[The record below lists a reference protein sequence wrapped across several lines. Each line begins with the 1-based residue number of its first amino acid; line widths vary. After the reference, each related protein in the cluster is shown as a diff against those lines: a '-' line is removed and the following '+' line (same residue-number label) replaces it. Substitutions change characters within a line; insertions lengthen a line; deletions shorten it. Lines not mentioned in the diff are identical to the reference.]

1 MACVVAA
8 WAVWFAH
15 LTKAHAGPVTQVF
28 EALNETVNLTE
39 WQYQQESGGA
49 VVDDSGIVA
58 HSIGRAL
65 IATATSTAGQRQ
77 AFANKHVSG
86 GVHNHVRFYINPYTL
101 NSTGGASA
109 IRNVVAVYTRGLVD
123 QRLALRVE
131 DLGTTFALSSLTRD
145 DDFTGNAVVLDT
157 IDASWHRV
165 DLYEYSAAEPNGI
178 MRVYV
183 DGVLRHQADTLDTDG
198 SKWDS
203 LRVGFGTLASTTNS
217 GWLAFD
223 DVVFDTMPCPPPC
236 GIEPVRAE
244 YGFPSSDFGG
254 F

>member
-1 MACVVAA
+1 MAGVVAA
-8 WAVWFAH
+8 WVVWFAH
-15 LTKAHAGPVTQVF
+15 LTKAHAGPVTKVF

-39 WQYQQESGGA
+39 WGYQQESGGA
-49 VVDDSGIVA
+49 IVDDSGIVA

-65 IATATSTAGQRQ
+65 IATATSTAGQRL
-77 AFANKHVSG
+77 AYANKRTAG
-86 GVHNHVRFYINPYTL
+86 GVHNHIRFYVNPYTL
-101 NSTGGASA
+101 NSTGGTVAYRNICLIFTRSA
-109 IRNVVAVYTRGLVD
+109 TPRMTIRL
-123 QRLALRVE
+123 E
-131 DLGTTFALSSLTRD
+131 DLGTTFVLSSVTTD
-145 DDFTGNAVVLDT
+145 DDFTGNPVVLDT
-157 IDASWHRV
+157 IDATWHRV
-165 DLYEYSAAEPNGI
+165 DLYEYAAAEPNGI

-203 LRVGFGTLASTTNS
+203 LRVGFGTVASSTNS
-217 GWLAFD
+217 GWIAFD
-223 DVVFDTMPCPPPC
+223 DVVFDTMPCAPPC

>member
-1 MACVVAA
+1 V
-8 WAVWFAH
+8 
-15 LTKAHAGPVTQVF
+15 TKVF

-39 WQYQQESGGA
+39 WDYQQESGGA
-49 VVDDSGIVA
+49 IVDDSGIVA

-65 IATATSTAGQRQ
+65 IATATATAGQRV
-77 AFANKHVSG
+77 AYANKRVSCG
-86 GVHNHVRFYINPYTL
+86 IHNHVRFYINPYTL
-101 NSTGGASA
+101 NSTGGAFAYRTVLFVYARGGGAPRMS
-109 IRNVVAVYTRGLVD
+109 IRL
-123 QRLALRVE
+123 E
-131 DLGTTFALSSLTRD
+131 DLGTTFAISSVTVD
-145 DDFTGNAVVLDT
+145 DDFTGNPLVLDT

-165 DLYEYSAAEPNGI
+165 DLYEYAAAEPNGI

-223 DVVFDTMPCPPPC
+223 DIVFDTMPCPPPC